1 MGNKTGFEDVAPW
14 QHIYEEDLLT
24 EWQITSV
31 LQAVSP
37 RFLRHAHCL
46 ERINRKAMT
55 DSTAVSSTEGQEP
68 GKSIKFFNL
77 LSSLFCLLRNS
88 SRER

>member
-14 QHIYEEDLLT
+14 QHVYEEDLLT
-24 EWQITSV
+24 EWQITSA
-31 LQAVSP
+31 LQAVST
-37 RFLRHAHCL
+37 RFLHHAHCL

-68 GKSIKFFNL
+68 GESTKYFNL
-77 LSSLFCLLRNS
+77 LFSLCCLLHNS
-88 SRER
+88 SSSR